1 MSPDI
6 AEVMADEINRHKTY
20 PLKRHWTMDA
30 DYIQL
35 HKHSKV
41 LDTMWSRVARG
52 LPFRTQAKPGRPKQY
67 DSRTEI
73 RHVHAS
79 GGTVVKLAREAV
91 SPLAITHTCFYS
103 AGVCRCGKRA

>member
-35 HKHSKV
+35 H
-41 LDTMWSRVARG
+41 
-52 LPFRTQAKPGRPKQY
+52 
-67 DSRTEI
+67 
-73 RHVHAS
+73 
-79 GGTVVKLAREAV
+79 
-91 SPLAITHTCFYS
+91 
-103 AGVCRCGKRA
+103 